1 VPVLPVQPGNGGSTE
16 YQIIEFRPWFITDQ
30 TGSAM
35 KGDPPSATNGLI
47 TDQTGSAMKG
57 DPPSATNG
65 LITDST
71 GVVSLEVVF
80 ININAL
86 PPPPTENGTTPWQGG
101 GAKILQLV
109 N

>member
-16 YQIIEFRPWFITDQ
+16 YQIIEFRPWF
-30 TGSAM
+30 
-35 KGDPPSATNGLI
+35 I